1 MRKKEQ
7 WEEDAKNRFIAE
19 LKALGR
25 GDWVVSDTDVV
36 VDPRTNRNF
45 DYQLRLGAQLIA
57 LEIFRLVETPAEIIR
72 QKSWSIIA
80 NSVAAEL
87 RKRGVT
93 GYTIQSPYFFD
104 VPRLKIPA
112 FVSKTVDRMEA
123 ALKQNPHLDP
133 IPVDGFEMKRIDDFP
148 DVSVFATGPGGQ
160 VNPTASAL
168 HFVTEKLSRK
178 NQQLDIADHERII
191 LIVNWAAL
199 VDRSNM
205 IEACSLIDFS
215 QFQNIDKVYFEVPQ
229 SNRIHVVYD
238 RAVYAA
244 FRPDGE
250 PPERIE
256 PLFLSWLANH
266 LFRKDLQA
274 FRLVRNITERQ
285 KSLLWLP
292 ALSREQLIAFGEDF
306 LKNGEFEKL
315 WWIIQNLKDDPDPS
329 VENSIDDPDGM
340 FNDHLRTKRGE
351 RNRLIRS
358 VRGRL
363 CWLLMQ
369 IVTHPCIED
378 FDRVFELVENLATG
392 ENLYVR
398 QEATVP
404 LVELAR
410 RRFAKIENDTLFM
423 SDGLADRIKA
433 LGLQMIDENIA
444 YPVVLE
450 GVANV
455 MVVIRDLDQETAMRT
470 LKQFLSIDHSE
481 AANDISCMM
490 VYFAFFREH
499 QFQDD
504 GPFKSD
510 DIRSV
515 LMDQLANGSP
525 QFRATAAG
533 HFKTILDRNEIAFDT
548 LIQYL
553 ETLVSRDADH
563 VVNHHIYEIAAKQA
577 ASNPESVLGLIKQA
591 VAQELKSLDAG
602 GKDLWHPKSFTKALN
617 VIEQIGS
624 EYKTR
629 VHEIRESLQ
638 PYKEQRRIFDLY
650 EFGLVD

>member
-1 MRKKEQ
+1 MGKKEQ

-25 GDWVVSDTDVV
+25 GDWIVSDTDVV

-45 DYQLRLGAQLIA
+45 DYQLRSGTQLIA
-57 LEIFRLVETPAEIIR
+57 LEIFRLVETRAELIR
-72 QKSWSIIA
+72 QKSWSTIA
-80 NSVAAEL
+80 NSIAAEL
-87 RKRGVT
+87 RKRGIK
-93 GYTIQSPYFFD
+93 GYTILSPYFFD

-112 FVSKTVDRMEA
+112 FVSQTVDRMEV

-133 IPVDGFEMKRIDDFP
+133 IPVDGFEIKRIEDFS
-148 DVSVFATGPGGQ
+148 DVSVFATGPGGP

-168 HFVTEKLSRK
+168 HFVTEKLAWK
-178 NQQLDIADHERII
+178 NQQLDTLNHERII

-215 QFQNIDKVYFEVPQ
+215 QFENIDKVYFEVPQ
-229 SNRIHVVYD
+229 SNQIHLVYD

-256 PLFLSWLANH
+256 PLFMSWLANH

-285 KSLLWLP
+285 KSVLWLP
-292 ALSREQLIAFGEDF
+292 AFSREQLIAFGEDF
-306 LKNGEFEKL
+306 LKSGEFEGL
-315 WWIIQNLKDDPDPS
+315 WWIIQVLKNDPDPS
-329 VENSIDDPDGM
+329 VENSKDDSEGRL
-340 FNDHLRTKRGE
+340 NDHLRTKRGE
-351 RNRLIRS
+351 SNRIIHS

-369 IVTHPCIED
+369 IVAHPCIEEY
-378 FDRVFELVENLATG
+378 DRVFELVENFATG

-398 QEATVP
+398 QQATVP

-410 RRFAKIENDTLFM
+410 RRFAKIEKNTRFM

-450 GVANV
+450 CVANV
-455 MVVIRDLDQETAMRT
+455 MVFIRDLDHDTALRAI
-470 LKQFLSIDHSE
+470 KQFLSIYKSE

-490 VYFAFFREH
+490 IYFAFFRENR
-499 QFQDD
+499 FRDL

-510 DIRSV
+510 DIRN
-515 LMDQLANGSP
+515 LLADRLENGSP
-525 QFRATAAG
+525 QFRAAAAD
-533 HFKTILDRNEIAFDT
+533 HFKTILDRNEITFDT
-548 LIQYL
+548 LLRYL
-553 ETLVSRDADH
+553 EALVSGNADH

-577 ASNPESVLGLIKQA
+577 TSNPEGVLGLIKMA
-591 VAQELKSLDAG
+591 VAQEIKSLESG
-602 GKDLWHPKSFTKALN
+602 GKDLWHPKSFTETLN
-617 VIEQIGS
+617 AMEQVGPRHK
-624 EYKTR
+624 ENVFR
-629 VHEIRESLQ
+629 IREVVQ
-638 PYKEQRRIFDLY
+638 TYKDQRRIFDLY
-650 EFGLVD
+650 DFY